1 MYNQFKIS
9 ITKTDNKLINGSV
22 ICPHIE
28 SCLIDAE
35 STAVRLVQPLR
46 VLGAHRHLGVRFI
59 LHILRHG
66 TQSWTID
73 IFFMYFADLA
83 AKLLPWLTQCFANL
97 RVQTYAQWQIIFI
110 VKGIATKN
118 PRIKF
123 AFDVPPPLVSFEPE
137 PPDRLSAEVLL
148 QQTRSWPPPLVVVSV
163 VLSPSSV
170 NRPGIVFGSL
180 QKKRVKFSLYV
191 S

>member
-9 ITKTDNKLINGSV
+9 ITKTDNKLINGSA

-66 TQSWTID
+66 TQS
-73 IFFMYFADLA
+73 
-83 AKLLPWLTQCFANL
+83 
-97 RVQTYAQWQIIFI
+97 
-110 VKGIATKN
+110 
-118 PRIKF
+118 
-123 AFDVPPPLVSFEPE
+123 
-137 PPDRLSAEVLL
+137 
-148 QQTRSWPPPLVVVSV
+148 
-163 VLSPSSV
+163 
-170 NRPGIVFGSL
+170 
-180 QKKRVKFSLYV
+180 
-191 S
+191 